1 MELVTCQP
9 LLIFEGILA
18 LYEKRFRDLMDL
30 KIFVMTDD
38 DIRLSRRIQR
48 DIAERGRTIEDV
60 LAQYNR
66 FVKTAYDEFIK
77 PTMKYADI
85 IIPHGRSNTVAIDFV
100 VSNLKTKV
108 PIDDFIEDFNK
119 KMQIEVNESEL
130 VAPNFNVVEIEDEQ
144 SRKRVD
150 ILIKKVGETGA
161 ESEENVIMRD
171 FFIESLLLQLFSL
184 KSTEK
189 ENPEFKFN
197 TETQIFIPEILGD
210 LGEASALDFVNHGPS
225 GKHLEMFCIITEWS
239 RISKIIKSAGT
250 RKLTIY
256 RLASI
261 RDTDS
266 DAEAQEEELRLKFI
280 SDCLKDIN

>member
-48 DIAERGRTIEDV
+48 DISERGRTIEDV

-108 PIDDFIEDFNK
+108 PMDNFEDFNK
-119 KMQIEVNESEL
+119 KILPEVSENDL
-130 VAPNFNVVEIEDEQ
+130 NAPNFKVVEVKDE
-144 SRKRVD
+144 SNRKKVNV
-150 ILIKKVGETGA
+150 LIKKVG
-161 ESEENVIMRD
+161 
-171 FFIESLLLQLFSL
+171 
-184 KSTEK
+184 
-189 ENPEFKFN
+189 
-197 TETQIFIPEILGD
+197 
-210 LGEASALDFVNHGPS
+210 
-225 GKHLEMFCIITEWS
+225 
-239 RISKIIKSAGT
+239 
-250 RKLTIY
+250 
-256 RLASI
+256 
-261 RDTDS
+261 
-266 DAEAQEEELRLKFI
+266 
-280 SDCLKDIN
+280 